1 LRTLRHF
8 VYKYAE
14 NYNSFVFKDSDTI
27 SKQSALNNFLIL
39 VKIFKSMDFSWQV
52 RSSAVPPG
60 TVEVFFSDSV
70 YIRSEPYDG
79 GMVEKKN
86 FYKKRPIIQ
95 CDEGSVLKLSFILR
109 FQANIA
115 GVEIRMQ
122 NYGKKSKLPHRV
134 KVLFSKRKRSTSL
147 VFCHK
152 MA

>member
-1 LRTLRHF
+1 LRKLRHF
-8 VYKYAE
+8 VYKNAE

-39 VKIFKSMDFSWQV
+39 VKNLKSMNFSRQV
-52 RSSAVPPG
+52 RFSAVPPG

-70 YIRSEPYDG
+70 YTLSEPYDG
-79 GMVEKKN
+79 GILEKKI

-95 CDEGSVLKLSFILR
+95 CDEGSVLKFSFILR
-109 FQANIA
+109 FHSNIA
-115 GVEIRMQ
+115 VVKIRMQ
-122 NYGKKSKLPHRV
+122 NYGKKSKFPHRV
-134 KVLFSKRKRSTSL
+134 EVLFSTRKRSTSL